1 MKMWSKFFIQ
11 PEILSSINI
20 SKRISIY
27 NYLYSVSLTNGR
39 KSIKQQEEK
48 HLSFIFRNKLIH
60 LWKDNFNRTTA

>member
-39 KSIKQQEEK
+39 KSIKQEEEK
-48 HLSFIFRNKLIH
+48 
-60 LWKDNFNRTTA
+60 